1 MSDKKCN
8 IINEFKG
15 EITNNFTQVP
25 NDIFWDKNIS
35 LRARGLFCFL
45 LYEAGTKSFQ
55 FEPGCTST
63 LVKEGRSAI
72 RSALKELADNN
83 YVTIENNIRD
93 KGQYATNKYHLHV
106 PKRITGEAASDEGF
120 VPVE

>member
-1 MSDKKCN
+1 MSDRKCN

-15 EITNNFTQVP
+15 EITNNFTQIP
-25 NDIFWDKNIS
+25 NDIFWDKEIS

-63 LVKEGRSAI
+63 LVKEGRSAV
-72 RSALKELADNN
+72 RSALKELVDSN
-83 YVTIENNIRD
+83 YVTIEDGRY
-93 KGQYATNKYHLHV
+93 KGQFANNKYHLHL
-106 PKRITGEAASDEGF
+106 PKRTANEAASDEGF
-120 VPVE
+120 VSAE